1 MPRRARRVAT
11 AAAAALLTALPL
23 AGCGAEDDRGAAPAV
38 TPVAE
43 APAAGATDPASVG
56 GEQSAADG
64 LSGTDLAWLQL
75 MAPMNDRTLLLLEL
89 VEESGTDAEL
99 GGFAGELAVS
109 HAEETTRLREILDD
123 AGVPDTNPHEGHNM
137 TGMVTDDELS
147 EIAGASD
154 VDAAARDALHE
165 HLAQSAMVSGSAAE
179 NGSDEATTALAAELA
194 ETREGQLATLEAL
207 AG

>member
-11 AAAAALLTALPL
+11 AAAVTLLAALPL
-23 AGCGAEDDRGAAPAV
+23 AGCGAEDDRGAAPDV

-43 APAAGATDPASVG
+43 APAAGATDPATVDG
-56 GEQSAADG
+56 GAAHG

-89 VEESGTDAEL
+89 VGESGDDAEL
-99 GGFAGELAVS
+99 GAFAGELALT
-109 HAEETTRLREILDD
+109 HAEETTRMREILDE

-137 TGMVTDDELS
+137 TGMVTDDELA
-147 EIAGASD
+147 EIAAASD
-154 VDAAARDALHE
+154 VDAAAREALHE
-165 HLAQSAMVSGSAAE
+165 HLAQSAMISGSAAE

-194 ETREGQLATLEAL
+194 ETREGQLASLEAL
-207 AG
+207 DA